1 MAAPRTP
8 NLKPFPPLQND
19 LILRAARGERTEKVP
34 VWVMRQAGRYLPEY
48 KAAKGDKKFFATCR
62 DPELVSELTIQPV
75 KRFPVDAAIIFSD
88 ILVIPIALGM
98 KVANDPGEGPVFAE
112 PILKAEDV
120 DKLKPDFDIQEE
132 LGYVYEAIT
141 LTRHNLEG
149 KVPLFG
155 FCGAPFTIAR
165 FMVEN
170 VSAGPNINRTRRF
183 LVECPEAGHRL
194 LNILKDAI
202 VRHLVEQIAAGAQI
216 VQVFDTYAGE
226 LGPGLFARY
235 ELPMLR
241 AISMEVREKLAERK
255 IAQVPMILFCKDVH
269 FALEELSKSGYEVVG
284 LDWTIPP
291 LHARRLMGPKVTL
304 QGNLDP
310 VMMFTTKE
318 EIRKAVKEMVEKFG
332 TQRYIANLGHGVM
345 KDTDPDH
352 LGEFINAVHKYS
364 EDMNA
369 IS

>member
-1 MAAPRTP
+1 MSAPVTP
-8 NLKPFPPLQND
+8 RSKPFPPLQND
-19 LILRAARGERTEKVP
+19 LILRAAKGERTEKVP

-62 DPELVSELTIQPV
+62 DPVLVSELTIQPV
-75 KRFPVDAAIIFSD
+75 KRFEVDAAIIFSD

-98 KVANDPGEGPVFAE
+98 EVANEPGEGPVFAK
-112 PILKAEDV
+112 PIRKAEDV
-120 DKLKPDFDIQEE
+120 DKLKLDFDIQEE

-141 LTRHNLEG
+141 LTRYNLEG

-155 FCGAPFTIAR
+155 FTGAPFTLMR

-170 VSAGPNINRTRRF
+170 VSAGPDINRARRF
-183 LVECPEAGHRL
+183 LVECPEAGARL
-194 LNILKDAI
+194 LSILKDAI

-226 LGPGLFARY
+226 LGPGLFTKY
-235 ELPMLR
+235 ELPLLKTI
-241 AISMEVREKLAERK
+241 AMEVRQQVAERK
-255 IAQVPMILFCKDVH
+255 LEQVPMVVFCKDVH
-269 FALEELSKSGYEVVG
+269 FALEELSKCGYEVVG
-284 LDWTIPP
+284 LDWTIQP
-291 LHARRLMGPKVTL
+291 LHARRLMGTKVTL
-304 QGNLDP
+304 QGNMDP
-310 VMMFTTKE
+310 VTVFATKE

-364 EDMNA
+364 EDMN
-369 IS
+369 SS